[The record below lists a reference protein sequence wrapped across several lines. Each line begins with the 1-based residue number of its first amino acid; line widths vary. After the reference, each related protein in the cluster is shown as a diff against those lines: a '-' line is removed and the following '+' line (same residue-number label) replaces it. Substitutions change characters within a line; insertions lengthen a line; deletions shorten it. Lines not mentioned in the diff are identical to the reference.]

1 MEKEKKV
8 TPVEIL
14 GGGKHEKSGGK
25 GGKKKK
31 RKYRRTEIDHH
42 DNGSHTVRH
51 IPHAEDGPDE
61 VTGKPGGDTS
71 YAVKDMDE
79 LHDGMEEHLGDPN
92 VAEEQAAA
100 PAPQA
105 PGGGMPV

>member
-1 MEKEKKV
+1 MEKKSEKI

-14 GGGKHEKSGGK
+14 GGGKHDKKS
-25 GGKKKK
+25 KKKK
-31 RKYRRTEIDHH
+31 RRYRRTEIDHH

-51 IPHAEDGPDE
+51 IPHAEDGPDQ
-61 VTGKPGGDTS
+61 TGKLGGDMT

-92 VAEEQAAA
+92 VEEEKADMP
-100 PAPQA
+100 PA
-105 PGGGMPV
+105 GGGTPA